1 MFKKPAVHGK
11 LFLRYLISYLALV
24 LIPLIIIGGFYS
36 VSFYHA
42 FRDEVFL
49 NVDKDL
55 QNTKDSMDSQLS
67 IMSDTVQQISIS
79 PQLNSLKEF
88 DPEKINDM
96 KQLLSNYS
104 FTNPF
109 TDDIYL
115 ALPDIGY
122 VVNTSSSC
130 QYSYFMNRLFK
141 MDGVSST
148 EMEAF
153 FRSPVPAVM
162 PVGQVHQ
169 FGMQTKQSVLFSYPL
184 YQDSLLQQGNLVF
197 NVSYETIEKVLHEK
211 LSIYE
216 ARTFFFDKDLK
227 LITSAGYT
235 DGLKEEIAACDN
247 TEPFQFLSALNR
259 DYVIKEAKSANGSF
273 YCLTLIP
280 REQKSF
286 NRISQMNSLFLLL
299 VVIILII
306 SGIIIIYALKIT
318 YSPLRRLQDKAG
330 QLAGGGTSRNEISD
344 IEEALDLL
352 SGQNLYLTAKLEDS
366 AESTTTDRLRKLLT
380 NGYGSAADFNL
391 DCKELELKLHTD
403 FFFITTSYIHTAN
416 ADLPLIGRSMKQF
429 LSDDMCSYFLQPL
442 ESNKLIMVHSL
453 TAERLK
459 HIGPVSDLFVSLHNR
474 LSGIHDILITT
485 GVGSIVSKTTDISS
499 SYLESSAALDYRFV
513 KGIGLV
519 ISFSEISFGTTGRLT
534 YPQQAFE
541 KLKNSLYAKDEAVV
555 NQCIDD
561 IIEIIAENKYPLSA
575 ARGICF
581 NLIHLVTN
589 TASDETS
596 GKPFTPANVFALS
609 EVETIQELVSI
620 LKNWR
625 LEIKTVVTSP
635 VAQTV
640 TLDNVILYL
649 KEHCLECNFSIYETA
664 AYFGMQLPKFSQY
677 FKDQTG
683 KNVMDYT
690 IHLRMKEAARLL
702 LETTLDINDIA
713 ERTGYYST
721 SSFIRRFKQILGV
734 TPGDYRKHVGKGK
747 TTV

>member
-1 MFKKPAVHGK
+1 MFIKSAIRGK
-11 LFLRYLISYLALV
+11 LFLRYLFSYLALV

-42 FRDEVFL
+42 FREEVFL

-88 DPEKINDM
+88 DSEKINNM

-104 FTNPF
+104 STNPF

-115 ALPDIGY
+115 ALPEVGY
-122 VVNTSSSC
+122 VVNTSTSC
-130 QYSYFMNRLFK
+130 RYSYFMNRLFK
-141 MDGVSST
+141 MDGVST
-148 EMEAF
+148 AEMEAF
-153 FRSPVPAVM
+153 FQSPIPAVM
-162 PVGQVHQ
+162 PAGQVHQ
-169 FGMQTKQSVLFSYPL
+169 FGMQTKQTVLFSFPL
-184 YQDSLLQQGNLVF
+184 YQDSSMQQGNLVF
-197 NVSYETIEKVLHEK
+197 NVPYETIEKVLHEK
-211 LSIYE
+211 LSIYQ
-216 ARTFFFDKDLK
+216 ARTFFFDKNLN
-227 LITSAGYT
+227 LIASAGDT
-235 DGLKEEIAACDN
+235 ASLEKEMSVSGNAN
-247 TEPFQFLSALNR
+247 PFLFLSALNR
-259 DYVIKEAKSANGSF
+259 DYVIREAKSANESF

-280 REQKSF
+280 RDQKSF
-286 NRISQMNSLFLLL
+286 NRISQMNSLFLLS

-306 SGIIIIYALKIT
+306 SGVIIIYALKINYT
-318 YSPLRRLQDKAG
+318 PLRRLQDKAG

-380 NGYGSAADFNL
+380 NGYDSAADFNL
-391 DCKELELKLHTD
+391 DCKELDLKLHTD
-403 FFFITTSYIHTAN
+403 YFFITTSYIHTAN
-416 ADLPLIGRSMKQF
+416 ADLTMIGRSMKQF
-429 LSDDMCSYFLQPL
+429 LSERMCSYFLKPL

-453 TAERLK
+453 TAAQLE
-459 HIGPVSDLFVSLHNR
+459 HIGPVSDLFAALHNR
-474 LSGIHDILITT
+474 LSGIHDLLITT

-513 KGIGLV
+513 KGNGQV

-555 NQCIDD
+555 DQCIDD
-561 IIEIIAENKYPLSA
+561 IIEIIAEKKYPLSA

-609 EVETIQELVSI
+609 EVETIQDLVSI

-635 VAQTV
+635 MEQAV
-640 TLDNVILYL
+640 TLDNVITYL

-677 FKDQTG
+677 FKDKTG
-683 KNVMDYT
+683 QNVMDYT
-690 IHLRMKEAARLL
+690 IQLRMKEAARLL
-702 LETTLDINDIA
+702 LETTLDIKDIA
-713 ERTGYYST
+713 ECTGYYST

-747 TTV
+747 TTI